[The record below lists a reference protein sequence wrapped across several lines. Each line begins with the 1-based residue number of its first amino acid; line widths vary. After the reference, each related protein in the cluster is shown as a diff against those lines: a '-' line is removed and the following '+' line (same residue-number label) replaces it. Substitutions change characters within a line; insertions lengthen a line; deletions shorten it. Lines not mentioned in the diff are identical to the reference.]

1 MAVRALDKAF
11 REGRN
16 SAFRLHTS
24 FLPCAVNALHQLPE
38 RTLWYLFA
46 KKLLT
51 GHTHFF
57 LALVL

>member
-1 MAVRALDKAF
+1 VLFACTPHF
-11 REGRN
+11 C
-16 SAFRLHTS
+16 H
-24 FLPCAVNALHQLPE
+24 ALHKLPE

-46 KKLLT
+46 QKLLT